1 MPPEKEAR
9 PVALNLPPDRE
20 IALHQ
25 QLEETDRG
33 LVYDLSTLIDRR
45 QVLKLAGLTTISAG
59 LMSIVACAP
68 SASGSSSPTSTAT
81 GSSAGSSASAAAAD
95 CAVIPEETAGP
106 FPGDGSNGPNV
117 LAQSGIVRE
126 DIRSRIGTSTTTA
139 KGVPLTIKLT
149 IQDAAN
155 NCAPLTGA
163 AVYLWHCDQAGNY
176 SLYSQAA
183 ASENYLRGVQATDG
197 SGVVTFKSIFPACYS
212 GRWPHIHFE
221 VYTDLEAAT
230 NEANKIATSQIALP
244 KDACD
249 LVYAT
254 DGYSQSVANLAR
266 VSLQSDM
273 VFGDDGAIHELGTI
287 TGDVASGIT
296 VALTVPVTTS

>member
-1 MPPEKEAR
+1 
-9 PVALNLPPDRE
+9 VALNLPPEARPG
-20 IALHQ
+20 IALHE

-45 QVLKLAGLTTISAG
+45 RVLKLAGLTTISAG

-68 SASGSSSPTSTAT
+68 SASGSAASSATAAGT
-81 GSSAGSSASAAAAD
+81 AAGSSASASAAAAAAD

-117 LAQSGIVRE
+117 LAQSGVVRT
-126 DIRSRIGTSTTTA
+126 DIRSSFGTSTTTA

-149 IQDAAN
+149 IQDATN
-155 NCAPLTGA
+155 NCAPMTGA
-163 AVYLWHCDQAGNY
+163 AVYVWHCDQAGNY

-183 ASENYLRGVQATDG
+183 SSENYLRGVQASDG
-197 SGVVTFKSIFPACYS
+197 SGVVTFQSIFPACYS
-212 GRWPHIHFE
+212 GRWPHIHFD

-230 NEANKIATSQIALP
+230 DEANKIATSQIALP

-254 DGYSQSVANLAR
+254 DGYSQSVSNMGR
-266 VSLQSDM
+266 VSLASDN
-273 VFGDDGAIHELGTI
+273 VFSDDGGVHELGTI
-287 TGDVASGIT
+287 TGDVSSGMTI
-296 VALTVPVTTS
+296 ALTVPVRKA

>member
-1 MPPEKEAR
+1 
-9 PVALNLPPDRE
+9 VALNLPPAARPE
-20 IALHQ
+20 IALHE

-68 SASGSSSPTSTAT
+68 SASGSAGASATAAGT
-81 GSSAGSSASAAAAD
+81 ASGSSASATAAAAAAD

-117 LAQSGIVRE
+117 LAQSGVVRT
-126 DIRSRIGTSTTTA
+126 DIRSSFGTSSTTA

-155 NCAPLTGA
+155 NCAPMTGA
-163 AVYLWHCDQAGNY
+163 AVYVWHCDQAGNY

-197 SGVVTFKSIFPACYS
+197 SGVVTFQSIFPACYS

-230 NEANKIATSQIALP
+230 DEANKIATSQIALP

-254 DGYSQSVANLAR
+254 DGYSQSVSNLGR
-266 VSLQSDM
+266 VSLTSDN
-273 VFGDDGAIHELGTI
+273 VFSDDGGVREHGTM
-287 TGDVASGIT
+287 TGDVSSGMT
-296 VALTVPVTTS
+296 VALTVPVRKA